1 LGAAASHGAQFRGG
15 PPPGRSASPQ
25 SKSRCSA
32 QSRPRCDPQLERRG
46 TTDTTDPVE
55 ASMAP
60 AQCAALSALI
70 HSPATLRTSVWKRPD
85 RSGDV
90 AWAAVLA
97 LFFGLSVLA
106 LSDGL
111 RFVRSADTLQA
122 LAAAR
127 APVGAPGAQGLAER
141 RQPSAVTR
149 RTM

>member
-1 LGAAASHGAQFRGG
+1 MTTSLTCNAVLGALPRAAN
-15 PPPGRSASPQ
+15 
-25 SKSRCSA
+25 
-32 QSRPRCDPQLERRG
+32 PRCDAQLERRCG
-46 TTDTTDPVE
+46 TDAADPVGTP
-55 ASMAP
+55 MTP

-70 HSPATLRTSVWKRPD
+70 HSPTTLRKPEWKRPG
-85 RSGDV
+85 RGGDV

-122 LAAAR
+122 LAAAHT
-127 APVGAPGAQGLAER
+127 PVGARGAQGLAER
-141 RQPSAVTR
+141 RQPSAVTS